1 MKKFLDERVRR
12 VWLRASLLRVVVA
25 AACATCG
32 AGAPGVAVRTQ
43 EQPPPYAS
51 PRPLMQ
57 ATIFAEGVVS
67 TRDYES
73 SITFTPDGKTAY
85 FVKSTPD
92 LSFRTILL
100 TSFERGSWTTPEVA
114 AFSGQYSDTDPCLS
128 PDGSKLF
135 FASRRPLE
143 GTTPKADADIWL
155 VERRGDGWS
164 EPRRLDAPVNTG
176 SQETS
181 PSVASDGTLYFSSN
195 RAGGRGG
202 ADIYRARLVEG
213 RYTAPENLGD
223 AINAPTPELQVFVS
237 SDDRM
242 LIVACAGRPDSQGG
256 LDLYLS
262 RFRDGQWTKTA
273 NLGEKINSSATETAP
288 RISPDGRYFFWTST
302 RGYGFAAEH
311 EKRLSYRELS
321 NRLGN
326 TRNSLG
332 DIYQIDLSALSL
344 KD

>member
-1 MKKFLDERVRR
+1 MKKFLGERVWRVGRR
-12 VWLRASLLRVVVA
+12 SSLLRVVAALSTTFGACAPHVA
-25 AACATCG
+25 A
-32 AGAPGVAVRTQ
+32 RMQ
-43 EQPPPYAS
+43 EQHPYAS
-51 PRPLMQ
+51 KRPLTQ

-67 TRDYES
+67 TGDYES
-73 SITFTPDGKTAY
+73 AITFTPDGKTAY

-92 LSFRTILL
+92 LSFRAILVS
-100 TSFERGSWTTPEVA
+100 SFERGRWTTPEVA

-143 GTTPKADADIWL
+143 GTTQKMDADIWL
-155 VERRGDGWS
+155 VERSGDGWS
-164 EPRRLDAPVNTG
+164 EPRRLDAPVNTD

-202 ADIYRARLVEG
+202 ADIYRSRLVGG
-213 RYTAPENLGD
+213 RYTEPENLGD
-223 AINAPTPELQVFVS
+223 AINAPTPEVQVFVAP
-237 SDDRM
+237 DAR
-242 LIVACAGRPDSQGG
+242 LLVVACAGRDDSQGG

-262 RFRDGQWTKTA
+262 RLRDGQWTKAA

-302 RGYGFAAEH
+302 RGYGFASEH

-321 NRLGN
+321 NRLRHA
-326 TRNSLG
+326 RNSLG
-332 DIYQIDLSALSL
+332 DIYQIDLSALPL